1 MSFADYIKSPE
12 GIATIRAALGSGG
25 VPATRVRNT
34 TELKAKWA
42 KIGNI
47 PHGTTDSICI
57 NTPGF
62 DPAVVLPVTYSAVSN
77 GWYSQPVP
85 IYWFNLPA
93 GRATTA
99 NAAVGTTV
107 TTGTEGYC
115 LTNFQSYVDVGL
127 TAQMSMYAVG
137 STNNASAFPICRFR
151 CVRTTTNPQN
161 VSGATPANLIQ
172 LNLSTGAFTSS
183 GISGWADYTVTGT
196 GAHLWGDGVFEVGG
210 VAATITGYVQR
221 VDLRWKV

>member
-1 MSFADYIKSPE
+1 MTDINFLKTPE
-12 GIATIRAALGSGG
+12 AIAAIRQAVGVSAPASGI
-25 VPATRVRNT
+25 VRNVS
-34 TELKAKWA
+34 ELKAKWG
-42 KIGNI
+42 KIGYI
-47 PHGTTDSICI
+47 PHGTVDSIVL
-57 NTPGF
+57 NSPGF

-77 GWYSQPVP
+77 KWYSQPVP

-93 GRATTA
+93 GRATAA

-107 TTGTEGYC
+107 TTGIEGYC